1 MANRGYCFNIEVVFV
16 FVFLAFDFEVMGGN
30 SKRIKEMGGNSL
42 NMKIKLKLP
51 QLIPYKDA
59 IIPIIYQAY

>member
-1 MANRGYCFNIEVVFV
+1 
-16 FVFLAFDFEVMGGN
+16 MGGN